1 MPEDPQSPF
10 HARIIPPRSGASH
23 TQLTVLAL
31 VLAYCF
37 YRYVQKQIQYR
48 SETAFGDRHGCLP
61 MKAKIPFKWPLS
73 LDLVK
78 QTWDANTDQ
87 RLLAFYQQFFDNLG
101 PNLEQKLLGGIGYVT
116 IDPENIETLLS
127 TKFQDFGLGSRRPA
141 FMPFLGEGI
150 LTQDGSAAERSRDL
164 LRRQFVRAQYQNL
177 EGFSEHVDNL
187 LACMSSSSSG
197 AVDLQPLFFRF
208 TLDTT
213 TAFMFGQSIGSLKS
227 DVLESFGS
235 SFNEASLISSM
246 RVRLSDFYW
255 AYTPSRYSRACAV
268 IKRYTDDYVNLAL
281 SEVKGHGADAT
292 SNRYVFIKEL
302 YEELHDP
309 ALVRDQLVNVL
320 MAGRDSTAC
329 LMSWAFHLLLRHPQ
343 VLERVRREI
352 TSVVGDEQNLTRA
365 HVRKLPYLKCVLDE
379 TLRLFPSAPIN
390 IRTSLRTTSF
400 PRGGGPDGS
409 SPVLI
414 RKGMGIGY
422 SIYHMH
428 RRRDLYGEDAAIF
441 RPERW
446 EGSKLAHI
454 GWGYLPFNGGPRT
467 CLGKD
472 FAAMEA
478 TYGIV
483 RILQTFPNM
492 RLPPGLQLEEVGM
505 EKQALTL
512 TVSIANGCKVQL
524 Y

>member
-1 MPEDPQSPF
+1 
-10 HARIIPPRSGASH
+10 
-23 TQLTVLAL
+23 
-31 VLAYCF
+31 
-37 YRYVQKQIQYR
+37 
-48 SETAFGDRHGCLP
+48 
-61 MKAKIPFKWPLS
+61 
-73 LDLVK
+73 
-78 QTWDANTDQ
+78 
-87 RLLAFYQQFFDNLG
+87 
-101 PNLEQKLLGGIGYVT
+101 
-116 IDPENIETLLS
+116 
-127 TKFQDFGLGSRRPA
+127 
-141 FMPFLGEGI
+141 MPFLGEGI

-329 LMSWAFHLLLRHPQ
+329 LMSWAL
-343 VLERVRREI
+343 
-352 TSVVGDEQNLTRA
+352 
-365 HVRKLPYLKCVLDE
+365 
-379 TLRLFPSAPIN
+379 
-390 IRTSLRTTSF
+390 
-400 PRGGGPDGS
+400 
-409 SPVLI
+409 
-414 RKGMGIGY
+414 
-422 SIYHMH
+422 
-428 RRRDLYGEDAAIF
+428 
-441 RPERW
+441 
-446 EGSKLAHI
+446 
-454 GWGYLPFNGGPRT
+454 
-467 CLGKD
+467 
-472 FAAMEA
+472 
-478 TYGIV
+478 
-483 RILQTFPNM
+483 
-492 RLPPGLQLEEVGM
+492 
-505 EKQALTL
+505 
-512 TVSIANGCKVQL
+512 
-524 Y
+524 